1 MEGSTIVLKD
11 DAGKSLPCTV
21 ETAFKVDSTEYL
33 LLQPVDFPVQIFA
46 WQEPESDDEE
56 ETELADV
63 SEEEIDRIFSTA
75 QAVLSEQN
83 LTLRRS
89 AYTLTVEG
97 ELPEPTEEDIIEID
111 TEVEEEGNC
120 SEFQE
125 LAHFYYEEQAFSV
138 FTALDPL
145 MFIAKIGDDGMPEI
159 LTSEEM
165 AALEPY
171 VEQYL
176 DHVLSTEDAE
186 E

>member
-1 MEGSTIVLKD
+1 MEGSTIVIKD
-11 DAGKSLPCTV
+11 DAGKKLTCTV

-33 LLQPVDFPVQIFA
+33 LLQPVDFSVQIFA
-46 WQEPESDDEE
+46 WQETDDEE
-56 ETELADV
+56 ETELVDV
-63 SEEEIDRIFSTA
+63 TEEEIDLIFTTA

-111 TEVEEEGNC
+111 TEEDGNC
-120 SEFQE
+120 GEFQE

-145 MFIAKIGDDGMPEI
+145 MFIAKLGDDGLPEI
-159 LTSEEM
+159 LTPEEM
-165 AALEPY
+165 ADLEPY

-186 E
+186 EEV

>member
-1 MEGSTIVLKD
+1 MEGSTIVLTD
-11 DAGKSLPCTV
+11 ETGKSLPCTV
-21 ETAFKVDSTEYL
+21 ETKFKVDSTEYL
-33 LLQPVDFPVQIFA
+33 LLQPVDFSVQIFA
-46 WQEPESDDEE
+46 WQETDDEE
-56 ETELADV
+56 ETELVDV
-63 SEEEIDRIFSTA
+63 TEEEIDLIFSTA

-89 AYTLTVEG
+89 AYTLTVSG

-111 TEVEEEGNC
+111 TEEDGNC
-120 SEFQE
+120 GEFQE

-145 MFIAKIGDDGMPEI
+145 MFIAKVGDDGQPEV
-159 LTSEEM
+159 LTPAEM

-186 E
+186 EEF

>member
-11 DAGKSLPCTV
+11 ETGKSLPCTV
-21 ETAFKVDSTEYL
+21 ETKFKVDSTEYL
-33 LLQPVDFPVQIFA
+33 LLQPVDFSVQIFA
-46 WQEPESDDEE
+46 WQETDDDD
-56 ETELADV
+56 ETELVDV
-63 SEEEIDRIFSTA
+63 TEEEIDLIFSTA

-89 AYTLTVEG
+89 AYTLTVSG

-111 TEVEEEGNC
+111 TEEEGNC
-120 SEFQE
+120 GEFQE
-125 LAHFYYEEQAFSV
+125 LALFYYEEQAFSV

-145 MFIAKIGDDGMPEI
+145 MFIAKVGDSGQAEV
-159 LTSEEM
+159 LTPAEM

-171 VEQYL
+171 VEKYL

-186 E
+186 EEF

>member
-1 MEGSTIVLKD
+1 MEGSTIILTD
-11 DAGKSLPCTV
+11 EAGKNLPCTV
-21 ETAFKVDSTEYL
+21 ETAFKVDSTEYV
-33 LLQPVDFPVQIFA
+33 LLQPVDFSVQIFA
-46 WQEPESDDEE
+46 WQETDDDD
-56 ETELADV
+56 ETELVDV
-63 SEEEIDRIFSTA
+63 TEEEIDLIFSTA

-111 TEVEEEGNC
+111 TEEDGNC
-120 SEFQE
+120 GEFQE

-145 MFIAKIGDDGMPEI
+145 MFIARLSDDGQPEI
-159 LTSEEM
+159 LSPEEM

-186 E
+186 EEV

>member
-33 LLQPVDFPVQIFA
+33 LLQPVDFSVQIFA
-46 WQEPESDDEE
+46 WQETDDEE
-56 ETELADV
+56 ETELVDV
-63 SEEEIDRIFSTA
+63 TEEEIDLIFPVA
-75 QAVLSEQN
+75 QAVLAEQN
-83 LTLRRS
+83 LSLKRS
-89 AYTLTVEG
+89 AHTLTVEG

-111 TEVEEEGNC
+111 TEEDGNC
-120 SEFQE
+120 GEFQE

-138 FTALDPL
+138 FTSLDPL
-145 MFIAKIGDDGMPEI
+145 MFIAKVGADGHPEV
-159 LTSEEM
+159 LTPEEM

-186 E
+186 EEF

>member
-21 ETAFKVDSTEYL
+21 ETAFKVDSTDYL

-46 WQEPESDDEE
+46 WQETETEDDE

-63 SEEEIDRIFSTA
+63 TEEEIDVIFSTA

-111 TEVEEEGNC
+111 TESDEEGNC

-145 MFIAKIGDDGMPEI
+145 MFIAKIGVDGMPEI
-159 LTSEEM
+159 LTPEEM
-165 AALEPY
+165 ATLEPY

>member
-1 MEGSTIVLKD
+1 MEGSTIILTD

-21 ETAFKVDSTEYL
+21 ETAFKVDSTEYV
-33 LLQPVDFPVQIFA
+33 LLQPVDFSVQIFA
-46 WQEPESDDEE
+46 WQETDDDD
-56 ETELADV
+56 ETELVDV
-63 SEEEIDRIFSTA
+63 TEEEIDLIFSTA

-111 TEVEEEGNC
+111 TEEDGNC
-120 SEFQE
+120 GEFQE

-145 MFIAKIGDDGMPEI
+145 MFIARLGDDGQPEI
-159 LTSEEM
+159 LSPEEM

-186 E
+186 EEV

>member
-1 MEGSTIVLKD
+1 MEGSTIVLTD
-11 DAGKSLPCTV
+11 EAGKSLPCTI

-33 LLQPVDFPVQIFA
+33 LLQPVDFSVQIFA
-46 WQEPESDDEE
+46 WQETDDEE
-56 ETELADV
+56 ETELVDV
-63 SEEEIDRIFSTA
+63 TDEEIDLIFPVA
-75 QAVLSEQN
+75 QAVLAEQN
-83 LTLRRS
+83 LSLKRS

-111 TEVEEEGNC
+111 TEEDGNC
-120 SEFQE
+120 SEYQE

-145 MFIAKIGDDGMPEI
+145 MFIAKVGEKGQPEI
-159 LTSEEM
+159 LTPEEM
-165 AALEPY
+165 SALEPY

-186 E
+186 EEF

>member
-1 MEGSTIVLKD
+1 MEGSTIVLTD
-11 DAGKSLPCTV
+11 DTGKSLPCTV
-21 ETAFKVDSTEYL
+21 ETKFKVDSTEYL
-33 LLQPVDFPVQIFA
+33 LLQPVDFSVQIFA
-46 WQEPESDDEE
+46 WQETDDEE
-56 ETELADV
+56 ETELVDV
-63 SEEEIDRIFSTA
+63 TEEEIDLIFSTA

-89 AYTLTVEG
+89 AYTLTVAG

-111 TEVEEEGNC
+111 TEEDGNC
-120 SEFQE
+120 GEFQE

-145 MFIAKIGDDGMPEI
+145 IFIAKVGDNGQPEV
-159 LTSEEM
+159 LTPAEM

-186 E
+186 EEF

>member
-1 MEGSTIVLKD
+1 MEGSTIILTD
-11 DAGKSLPCTV
+11 DTGKNLPCTV
-21 ETAFKVDSTEYL
+21 ETAFKVDSTEYV
-33 LLQPVDFPVQIFA
+33 LLQPVDFSVQIFA
-46 WQEPESDDEE
+46 WQETDDDD
-56 ETELADV
+56 ETELVDV
-63 SEEEIDRIFSTA
+63 TEEEIDLIFSTA

-111 TEVEEEGNC
+111 TEEDGNC
-120 SEFQE
+120 GEFQE

-145 MFIAKIGDDGMPEI
+145 MFIARLGDDGQPEI
-159 LTSEEM
+159 LSPEEM

-186 E
+186 EEV

>member
-1 MEGSTIVLKD
+1 MEGSTIVLTD

-33 LLQPVDFPVQIFA
+33 LLQPVDFSVQIFA
-46 WQEPESDDEE
+46 WQETDDEE
-56 ETELADV
+56 ETELVDV
-63 SEEEIDRIFSTA
+63 TEEEIDLIFPVA
-75 QAVLSEQN
+75 QAVLAEQN
-83 LTLRRS
+83 LSLKRS
-89 AYTLTVEG
+89 AHTLTVAG

-111 TEVEEEGNC
+111 TEEDGNC
-120 SEFQE
+120 GEFQE

-138 FTALDPL
+138 FTSLDPL
-145 MFIAKIGDDGMPEI
+145 MFIAKVGSDGQPEI
-159 LTSEEM
+159 LTPEEM

-186 E
+186 EEF